1 MHDRI
6 RRRIAALCTA
16 CALSFALPTA
26 IPHASALFS
35 GKTVKEPAA
44 VTAFSKNGLVTG
56 TISFSLEDFRV
67 IGESQ
72 LSSIILT
79 SLPDPASGML
89 TIAQQPVPE
98 NSQIETSAING
109 LRFTPASAPEILSTS
124 FTFTPVFEDGGTGD
138 AVTVGL
144 FLLSGENNTPV
155 AENIALSTYKNVE
168 IQGNFAGVDPDG
180 DLLTFQIVSKPGRG
194 TVTQAEDGSAAFVYT
209 PNENKTGKD
218 AFTYVATDAVGNT
231 SAPATVSI
239 RIEKQKTKVTYS
251 DMTGKEGHREA
262 LRLAEAGLMIGEQV
276 NGQYFFHPD
285 ETISRA
291 HFTALSMRCAGIDP
305 LEGVTLTGFSDD
317 EAIAVWAKPYV
328 SSALRSGVV
337 QGTYT
342 PDGQVVFRSDAPITA
357 AEAAVLLNR
366 ALRVT
371 DVTHVMSSDE
381 TPLWYTQAM
390 SNLSSCGAIPA
401 SAAPEQEL
409 TRAQAAIMLDRA
421 LDLMESRSEKSWLPW

>member
-1 MHDRI
+1 MHNPI
-6 RRRIAALCTA
+6 HRRIAVLCTA
-16 CALSFALPTA
+16 CALSFAFPLA
-26 IPHASALFS
+26 LPHASAMFS
-35 GKTVKEPAA
+35 EKAPQEPAA
-44 VTAFSKNGLVTG
+44 VEAFSKNGLISG
-56 TISFSLEDFRV
+56 TISFSPEDFRV
-67 IGESQ
+67 TGESQ

-79 SLPDPASGML
+79 SLPDPAAGML
-89 TIAQQPVPE
+89 TIAQQPIPE
-98 NSQIETSAING
+98 NSQIETTAING
-109 LRFTPASAPEILSTS
+109 LRFTPVSTPEILSTN
-124 FTFTPVFEDGGTGD
+124 FTFTPVFENGETGET
-138 AVTVGL
+138 VTVGL
-144 FLLSGENNTPV
+144 FLLSSENNTPV
-155 AENIALSTYKNVE
+155 AENVALSTYKNVE
-168 IQGNFAGVDPDG
+168 IQGSFAGVDPEG

-194 TVTQAEDGSAAFVYT
+194 TVTQSENGSATFVYT

-231 SAPATVSI
+231 SAPATVTI
-239 RIEKQKTKVTYS
+239 HIEKQKTKVTYS
-251 DMTGKEGHREA
+251 DMTGQEGHREA
-262 LRLAEAGLMIGEQV
+262 LHLAEVGFMVGEQV

-291 HFTALSMRCAGIDP
+291 HFTALAMRCAGLDP

-342 PDGQVVFRSDAPITA
+342 TDGQVVFRSDAPITA

-371 DVTHVMSSDE
+371 DVANVMTTDE
-381 TPLWYTQAM
+381 TSLWYTQAM
-390 SNLSSCGAIPA
+390 ANLSSCGAIPA
-401 SAAPEQEL
+401 SASPEQEL

-421 LDLMESRSEKSWLPW
+421 LELMESRNEKSWLPW